1 VNKKIANVLPE
12 LLSTTNELFIIIS
25 HVFGLNMHYV
35 KSLEK
40 KIEKRK
46 RKRIVL
52 EICGIYPQVSELLNM
67 INALQKKGF
76 KVVLSS
82 DYPYPDFSGEMF
94 LEYINTV
101 RNILPASVWKKITF
115 LNPKELL
122 F

>member
-1 VNKKIANVLPE
+1 
-12 LLSTTNELFIIIS
+12 
-25 HVFGLNMHYV
+25 MHYV